1 MPATLERGST
11 LGRYQLLVE
20 IGRGGMASVWVA
32 RHRAQPDKLVAVKA
46 ILPGLA
52 RDLEFRGMFLDE
64 GRIAGSIN
72 HGNVVAIYDVAEDRG
87 VLYMAME
94 WVEGDALR
102 AVIKEASTR
111 RAIPAD
117 LSARVVADAAAGLH
131 AAHELRAL
139 DGQLRHLVH
148 CDVSPHNI
156 LIGLDGSVKLVDF
169 GVASAV
175 GHVNEIGDGRV
186 RGKFG
191 YMSPEQAR
199 GETLD
204 RRSDVFSLAIVLYEL
219 STGKRLFQGGGPKE
233 TLELVQRGEIPSP
246 REMLPG
252 YPEQLEAII
261 RKGLERD
268 VNRRFQTA
276 ADFQAALEQFLTDS
290 GTVVPRAGVAGLL
303 RRVLRERLVHR
314 RATIRE
320 TVATLDG
327 ARSVE
332 ESSATAPAV
341 SIEVGERTATD
352 THGPLSQ
359 PTWTPLTS
367 HGAAFLPGAA
377 LPEPKLPPTRERPV
391 AGRKARGKGAVV
403 ATVLGGLLVGIA
415 MIATLV
421 SVVGSDAADGPPGSS
436 TAHAEAVSA
445 PSAMPRAQ
453 REAGATASAT
463 ETGDGDAAAEA
474 ISLDSLQPAART
486 QRQRTQRQRTQRQD
500 TRPAVAEG
508 DVAHEPPPAPTV
520 LASAKNNPEP
530 EPAPAPAPAPVAPK
544 ASNLD
549 NAIARLVGAKDE
561 QIVLK
566 DETED
571 DAAPKRGGAPLN
583 RGAAL
588 AVLGRAAA
596 EAASCRFDGDPTGTG
611 RVRVTFDTD
620 GLVSSVRVPAPFRG
634 TRAGDCIDDA
644 FSGARIPEFRGS
656 PVTLKRRFRIRKE
669 E

>member
-1 MPATLERGST
+1 
-11 LGRYQLLVE
+11 
-20 IGRGGMASVWVA
+20 MASVWVA
-32 RHRAQPDKLVAVKA
+32 RHRTQPDRLVAIKA
-46 ILPGLA
+46 ILPALA

-72 HGNVVAIYDVAEDRG
+72 HENVVSIYDVAEDRG

-102 AVIKEASTR
+102 AVIKEARAR
-111 RAIPAD
+111 RPIPLD

-139 DGQLRHLVH
+139 DGELRHLVH

-175 GHVNEIGDGRV
+175 GHVNELGDGRV

-199 GETLD
+199 GDKLD

-219 STGKRLFQGGGPKE
+219 TTGKRLFQGGGPKE

-246 REMLPG
+246 CEILPG

-261 RKGLERD
+261 LKGLERD
-268 VNRRFQTA
+268 VQRRFQTA
-276 ADFQAALEQFLTDS
+276 ADLQRSLEQFLTDS

-314 RATIRE
+314 RATIRQ
-320 TVATLDG
+320 TVAALDG

-332 ESSATAPAV
+332 ESSSTAPAV
-341 SIEVGERTATD
+341 ELEVGDRTSTD
-352 THGPLSQ
+352 THGPPSQ
-359 PTWTPLTS
+359 ATWTPPTS
-367 HGAAFLPGAA
+367 HGAAFLPDGS
-377 LPEPKLPPTRERPV
+377 LPEPTLPPMGTTPAAGKPRQKRAVAVTVVGGLVVGIGGISVLIAALGSGASNGSTASTATNAKGLPAERV
-391 AGRKARGKGAVV
+391 APPSLPARPSAPAETTDGSDQLAGAV
-403 ATVLGGLLVGIA
+403 
-415 MIATLV
+415 
-421 SVVGSDAADGPPGSS
+421 
-436 TAHAEAVSA
+436 
-445 PSAMPRAQ
+445 
-453 REAGATASAT
+453 
-463 ETGDGDAAAEA
+463 
-474 ISLDSLQPAART
+474 SLDSLSPVERKQRRRRAVAQPAIEREEPA
-486 QRQRTQRQRTQRQD
+486 
-500 TRPAVAEG
+500 RPA
-508 DVAHEPPPAPTV
+508 PAPNAEHESAGMRTV
-520 LASAKNNPEP
+520 LASSKTKTQ
-530 EPAPAPAPAPVAPK
+530 PAPDAPER
-544 ASNLD
+544 SHLD
-549 NAIARLVGAKDE
+549 NAIAQLVGADE
-561 QIVLK
+561 EKIVLEDE
-566 DETED
+566 DETERPS
-571 DAAPKRGGAPLN
+571 AKPGGAPLN

-588 AVLGRAAA
+588 AVLGRAAL
-596 EAASCRFDGDPTGTG
+596 EAGRCRFDGDPTGTG

-656 PVTLKRRFRIRKE
+656 PVTLKRRFRIRE
-669 E
+669 DD